1 MSNRKNLQ
9 HYPKYLWFLIL
20 SYSMILAISNWY
32 DARLVCVFG
41 ITLTPGTFLFPITF
55 LLSDIITEVYGYKN
69 ARRAIWSAL
78 FFNVIFLAY
87 GKILTLLPSP
97 SFPNNNSELDK
108 LITMNFWI
116 IAASFSS
123 YITSEPLNAY
133 LVAKLKIFT
142 NGKYVGLRF
151 IASTIAA
158 SSVDTPLFVFVAF
171 HKVLEKEEMLSLIF
185 SVWLIK
191 CLVEVAL
198 LPFSISL
205 ARFLKNKERLDI
217 YDIQT
222 DFNLFGFDIEYSI
235 NNNKYER

>member
-1 MSNRKNLQ
+1 MSNRKNIQ

-32 DARLVCVFG
+32 DARLVYVFG

-69 ARRAIWSAL
+69 ARRAIWAAL
-78 FFNVIFLAY
+78 FFNVIFISY

-108 LITMNFWI
+108 LITMDFWI
-116 IAASFSS
+116 IVASFSS

-133 LVAKLKIFT
+133 LVAKLKIIT

-151 IASTIAA
+151 IASTIVA
-158 SSVDTPLFVFVAF
+158 SSVDTPLFVIIAF
-171 HKVLEKEEMLSLIF
+171 HNVLGKEEMLSLIF

-191 CLVEVAL
+191 CLVEIGL

-205 ARFLKNKERLDI
+205 AGFLKNKECLNI
-217 YDIQT
+217 YDTQT
-222 DFNLFGFDIEYSI
+222 NFNPFGFDIEYSI